1 MSAFEGKADMYER
14 RGISLAAYRRCDVVV
29 YAVIG
34 FGEPH
39 KWLVVTDEISVRG
52 RRPPR
57 LKIRHRLFACCRI
70 PVILN

>member
-1 MSAFEGKADMYER
+1 MSAVEFH
-14 RGISLAAYRRCDVVV
+14 SLHIGCDVVV

-70 PVILN
+70 RRLQ